1 MYEARQNKERVSRR
15 IERGNIK
22 VRNIVKMKKNVV
34 IQNIKDKFTQND
46 TSFNEGFQTGL
57 YAEHNDGIDIFP
69 VNAWNSGSGHAV
81 SIQQGKYSGCHHRD
95 IY

>member
-34 IQNIKDKFTQND
+34 IQNIKDKFT
-46 TSFNEGFQTGL
+46 
-57 YAEHNDGIDIFP
+57 
-69 VNAWNSGSGHAV
+69 
-81 SIQQGKYSGCHHRD
+81 
-95 IY
+95 